1 MQKKKMEQQQ
11 GCPSPHASTHPEA
24 FPPTKSSPDFDV
36 RYVLFVCSQLP
47 WDKAILWQ
55 IKRVI
60 RG

>member
-1 MQKKKMEQQQ
+1 MPVPIQKLFPQQNQ
-11 GCPSPHASTHPEA
+11 VQTS
-24 FPPTKSSPDFDV
+24 DV
-36 RYVLFVCSQLP
+36 GYVLFVCSQLP